1 MGVALGPCRRACTI
15 CTGLGR
21 RQRGTGA
28 LLHVPAAFCLTPP
41 SVHARFPTT
50 VPGFVSAPE
59 MHAPFRTLSRSGH
72 ALMPNTPL
80 LSIVKPHVSSPW
92 GPSGPYSGSPAG
104 LPEVDPPCTSRQ
116 PRKGKGAGSPS
127 RDTAAHRGQALS
139 TGVIPSRVAL
149 TLIGLQQF
157 ATGAPPCPAAR

>member
-1 MGVALGPCRRACTI
+1 MASTGVALGPCRRACTI
-15 CTGLGR
+15 RTGLGR

-28 LLHVPAAFCLTPP
+28 LLHAPAAFCLTPP

-92 GPSGPYSGSPAG
+92 A
-104 LPEVDPPCTSRQ
+104 Q
-116 PRKGKGAGSPS
+116 
-127 RDTAAHRGQALS
+127 AAPVQ
-139 TGVIPSRVAL
+139 
-149 TLIGLQQF
+149 GLQRGCRKWIRPVLPDSPERVRGRIRRAETRWPTEAEHVQRTLF
-157 ATGAPPCPAAR
+157 RSASR